1 MKKDEA
7 DAKSVCLIFA
17 FDGSTRAPQARSP
30 WPMGK
35 AKKKRDLFLNHQENR
50 VKSQIST
57 MVFLGERKSILP
69 GAEAAA
75 DKDLL
80 LCTQQMERRAEEAKA
95 EADLEG
101 FPASLFLIVLADR
114 EEKSKLKK
122 GQPGLKPVSNNGFA
136 STTNPRAKFSRTCTT

>member
-30 WPMGK
+30 LPDGEGK
-35 AKKKRDLFLNHQENR
+35 EEAGSFLNHKENH

-69 GAEAAA
+69 GAEAAT
-75 DKDLL
+75 DKDLHS
-80 LCTQQMERRAEEAKA
+80 TAIRPRKRRT
-95 EADLEG
+95 
-101 FPASLFLIVLADR
+101 
-114 EEKSKLKK
+114 
-122 GQPGLKPVSNNGFA
+122 KP
-136 STTNPRAKFSRTCTT
+136 

>member
-1 MKKDEA
+1 
-7 DAKSVCLIFA
+7 
-17 FDGSTRAPQARSP
+17 
-30 WPMGK
+30 
-35 AKKKRDLFLNHQENR
+35 
-50 VKSQIST
+50 

-101 FPASLFLIVLADR
+101 FPVSLFLIVLADR

>member
-1 MKKDEA
+1 
-7 DAKSVCLIFA
+7 
-17 FDGSTRAPQARSP
+17 
-30 WPMGK
+30 
-35 AKKKRDLFLNHQENR
+35 
-50 VKSQIST
+50 

-80 LCTQQMERRAEEAKA
+80 LCTQQMERRAEEAKV

-122 GQPGLKPVSNNGFA
+122 GQLGLKPVSNNGFA

>member
-1 MKKDEA
+1 
-7 DAKSVCLIFA
+7 
-17 FDGSTRAPQARSP
+17 
-30 WPMGK
+30 MGK
-35 AKKKRDLFLNHQENR
+35 TKKARYLFLHHKENR
-50 VKSQIST
+50 VKHKIST

-75 DKDLL
+75 YADLL
-80 LCTQQMERRAEEAKA
+80 LCTHRMGRRSEEAKVK
-95 EADLEG
+95 ADLEG
-101 FPASLFLIVLADR
+101 FPDSLFLIVLADR

>member
-1 MKKDEA
+1 MPSALPPKGEA
-7 DAKSVCLIFA
+7 RRYVANDFLNLIA
-17 FDGSTRAPQARSP
+17 LPEGEGEEEAGS
-30 WPMGK
+30 
-35 AKKKRDLFLNHQENR
+35 FLNHKENR
-50 VKSQIST
+50 VKPKIST

-101 FPASLFLIVLADR
+101 FPVSLFLIVLADR

-136 STTNPRAKFSRTCTT
+136 SRANPRAKFSRTCTT

>member
-1 MKKDEA
+1 MRQTRKASASFLLLMAVPERRKRIPLA
-7 DAKSVCLIFA
+7 RWGRQRKSGI
-17 FDGSTRAPQARSP
+17 
-30 WPMGK
+30 
-35 AKKKRDLFLNHQENR
+35 FLNHKENR
-50 VKSQIST
+50 VKSKIFT
-57 MVFLGERKSILP
+57 MVFFGERKSILP

>member
-30 WPMGK
+30 LPDGEGK
-35 AKKKRDLFLNHQENR
+35 EEEGSFLNHKENR
-50 VKSQIST
+50 VKPKIST

-75 DKDLL
+75 DKDLHSMAIRPRKRP
-80 LCTQQMERRAEEAKA
+80 T
-95 EADLEG
+95 
-101 FPASLFLIVLADR
+101 
-114 EEKSKLKK
+114 
-122 GQPGLKPVSNNGFA
+122 KP
-136 STTNPRAKFSRTCTT
+136 

>member
-1 MKKDEA
+1 MRQ
-7 DAKSVCLIFA
+7 
-17 FDGSTRAPQARSP
+17 TRNASASFLLLTAVPVRRKRGPLAR
-30 WPMGK
+30 WGR
-35 AKKKRDLFLNHQENR
+35 KRRRGIFLNHKENR
-50 VKSQIST
+50 VKPKIST

-80 LCTQQMERRAEEAKA
+80 LCTQQMERRAEEAKV

>member
-1 MKKDEA
+1 MRQTRKA
-7 DAKSVCLIFA
+7 ICLIFA
-17 FDGSTRAPQARSP
+17 FDGSTRVPQAPSP
-30 WPMGK
+30 LPDGEGK
-35 AKKKRDLFLNHQENR
+35 EEAGSFLNHQEKR
-50 VKSQIST
+50 VKPKIST

-80 LCTQQMERRAEEAKA
+80 LCTQQMERRAEEAKV

-114 EEKSKLKK
+114 EEKSKLKRDS
-122 GQPGLKPVSNNGFA
+122 QD
-136 STTNPRAKFSRTCTT
+136 

>member
-30 WPMGK
+30 CPMGK
-35 AKKKRDLFLNHQENR
+35 AKKKRDFLNYKENR
-50 VKSQIST
+50 VKPKIST

-75 DKDLL
+75 DKDLHS
-80 LCTQQMERRAEEAKA
+80 TAIRPRKRRTKPQKTDPDRWRSVGDVSPVPGVSPAAVSGHEA
-95 EADLEG
+95 G
-101 FPASLFLIVLADR
+101 IR
-114 EEKSKLKK
+114 
-122 GQPGLKPVSNNGFA
+122 
-136 STTNPRAKFSRTCTT
+136 RTAGAVCLHPL

>member
-1 MKKDEA
+1 
-7 DAKSVCLIFA
+7 
-17 FDGSTRAPQARSP
+17 
-30 WPMGK
+30 
-35 AKKKRDLFLNHQENR
+35 
-50 VKSQIST
+50 

-101 FPASLFLIVLADR
+101 FPASLFLIVLAGVK
-114 EEKSKLKK
+114 EKTETEKDAAKEMDLRCRIR
-122 GQPGLKPVSNNGFA
+122 LHDKP
-136 STTNPRAKFSRTCTT
+136 